1 MKGGD
6 LMASATCKIDN
17 AFAHKL
23 LSKSHELRGCGKNFD
38 PLKTSDDNAYWK
50 HNIISEYS

>member
-1 MKGGD
+1 
-6 LMASATCKIDN
+6 MASATCKIDN